1 MGKIEYILRIIVE
14 KLAKANLNLRIKPNN
29 FMSMSTLCASQPHAA
44 PVVVTGQF
52 DDIDVC
58 TQAIKHLKITA
69 NQLTP
74 GHFVGRV
81 NFADLG
87 SLKFTDVTYNQ
98 AVRIKGL
105 NSPQLLGFTIAL
117 QGDRTQI
124 LAHGCPIRKHD
135 LFGFDPTRENDITT
149 GKNAHLVLAN
159 VDLTVFQ
166 SLAEQMGYHDL
177 GQKFLRQNSLHFHP
191 ASFRHLRAYY
201 QQISHMLIA
210 QPSSLM
216 ESQVQFQIVENFLP
230 LLIDTIG
237 AGIRQKKPI
246 IKTLRRYPI
255 VKKAEEIAQ
264 SYIDKPLT
272 LKQLCDA
279 LETSSSALTYGF
291 QDIFRLSP
299 MAYIKIQR
307 LNGVR
312 RALKKADSDTT
323 MVMQLA
329 HEWGFWSAGH
339 FARDYKEMFGELP
352 SETLRRQF

>member
-1 MGKIEYILRIIVE
+1 MTLTVDPNSH
-14 KLAKANLNLRIKPNN
+14 AN
-29 FMSMSTLCASQPHAA
+29 SQ
-44 PVVVTGQF
+44 VVTRQF
-52 DDIDVC
+52 DDIDAC
-58 TQAIKHLKITA
+58 AQAIKQLKITGT
-69 NQLTP
+69 QLTS
-74 GHFVGRV
+74 GQFVGRV

-105 NSPQLLGFTIAL
+105 KSPHLLGFGLPL
-117 QGDRTQI
+117 QGDRTQV
-124 LAHGCPIRKHD
+124 LSHGCPIRKHD

-177 GQKFLRQNSLHFHP
+177 GQMFLRQNSLHFHP

-201 QQISHMLIA
+201 QQISQMLIA
-210 QPSSLM
+210 QPSLLM
-216 ESQVQFQIVENFLP
+216 ESQAQSHIVENFLP
-230 LLIDTIG
+230 LLIDTLG

-246 IKTLRRYPI
+246 VKTLRRYPI

-291 QDIFRLSP
+291 QDIFGMSP

-312 RALKKADSDTT
+312 RALKKADPDTT
-323 MVMQLA
+323 MVMQMA
-329 HEWGFWSAGH
+329 HQWGFWSAGH